1 MFVSIPNPAST
12 GGDLKIGGD
21 MAVGG
26 DLTQNADAADGEVG
40 TMQHVFGL
48 NGDIC
53 GLKRVIV
60 DDMLNKNPTKLINI
74 WYTCTYV
81 LNRVDMPSKT

>member
-1 MFVSIPNPAST
+1 MFVSIPNPAPA
-12 GGDLKIGGD
+12 GGDLNSGGD

-40 TMQHVFGL
+40 TMRHVFGL
-48 NGDIC
+48 KDDVW

-60 DDMLNKNPTKLINI
+60 DDM
-74 WYTCTYV
+74 
-81 LNRVDMPSKT
+81 